1 MIPRRIVFWEP
12 SISPHKLPLY
22 RALVAL
28 GFDCTYVTQDGL
40 AAGRAALGWSLG
52 ETAALDLRVLP
63 DAAAVSAL
71 IADRRA
77 ESVHLFSGLRHVP
90 VIVAGL
96 AEAIRTGATFG
107 LMSEP
112 RAREGWRGA
121 MRLAQ
126 SWFTERALRRHARFV
141 LAIGRNGP
149 PWFRAVG
156 YPPARIFPFAY
167 YVDAPPPLAAP
178 VGPTTIAYL
187 GRLEPEKGIDLFL
200 AAAAR
205 LDPAWRVTVAGH
217 GSAEARVRADRRVQF
232 AGALPM
238 AAVPG
243 FLGEA
248 DVLVQPSLTTD
259 DGWGAVIGE
268 ALLAGAAAVASDR
281 AGASILLDAPERG
294 RVIRRLHPD
303 ALAAAIR
310 EVAAAGRDPAL
321 RRRRAAWA
329 RGCLTGEAGAARL
342 VAILEHVLGG
352 APPPPAF
359 PPA

>member
-12 SISPHKLPLY
+12 SVSPHKLPLF
-22 RALVAL
+22 RALVAR
-28 GFDCTYVTQDGL
+28 GFDCTYVAQDGL
-40 AAGRAALGWSLG
+40 SEERSALGWDLG
-52 ETAALDLRVLP
+52 ETDALDVRVRP
-63 DAAAVSAL
+63 DTAAISDLMAQRA
-71 IADRRA
+71 A

-96 AEAIRTGATFG
+96 AEAVRTGATFG

-121 MRLAQ
+121 LRLAQ
-126 SWFTERALRRHARFV
+126 SWLTERALRRHARFV

-149 PWFRAVG
+149 PWFRATG
-156 YPPARIFPFAY
+156 YPLARIFPFAY
-167 YVDAPPPLAAP
+167 YVDAPPPLPAP
-178 VGPTTIAYL
+178 AGPTTIAYL
-187 GRLEPEKGIDLFL
+187 GRLEPAKGIDLFL

-205 LDPAWRVTVAGH
+205 LDPEWRIVVAGH
-217 GSAEARVRADRRVQF
+217 GSAEARVRADPRVQF

-243 FLGEA
+243 FLAEA

-268 ALLAGAAAVASDR
+268 ALLAGAATVASDR

-310 EVAAAGRDPAL
+310 DVAGTGRDAAARA
-321 RRRRAAWA
+321 RRGAWA
-329 RGCLTGEAGAARL
+329 RGSLTGEAGAARL
-342 VAILEHVLGG
+342 VAILEHVLAA

-359 PPA
+359 PPP